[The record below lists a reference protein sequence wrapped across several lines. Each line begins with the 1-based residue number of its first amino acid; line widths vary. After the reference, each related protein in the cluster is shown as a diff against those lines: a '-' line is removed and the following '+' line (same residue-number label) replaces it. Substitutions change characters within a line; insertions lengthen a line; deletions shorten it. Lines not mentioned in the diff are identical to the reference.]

1 MSGVPLIIAFVIAV
15 ILMIISISK
24 WKVHPFLSIMTISL
38 IFAIVAGIPL
48 TDIPGVIGT
57 GFSNTFKS
65 IGIVIILG
73 ALIGTL
79 LEKTGAALKMAD
91 CVVKLVGKKRPELA
105 MLIMGWIVSIPVF
118 CDSGFVV
125 LNPIRKALVKRTMKS
140 SVACTVALSLG
151 LYISHCFIPPTP
163 GPIAAA
169 NTIYEGIN
177 MDTNMLMVMGMGA
190 LCSILPLIASYFFA
204 INVGK
209 KVKAQDEAGM
219 DNGEVVKSYEEL
231 VASFGKL
238 PSAFMSFAPIIV
250 PIVLMGLSSALSMA
264 GKPVDIIT
272 FLGTPIIAIAVGVIF
287 GLILLADQ
295 KKIGEFYEIT
305 NDTLKVTG
313 PILFITAAGGVLGN
327 VIASS
332 SMVEYIKSNS
342 TALSTFGLMFP
353 FLLSAILK
361 TAQGSSTVALTTTAG
376 IVAPMLETLG
386 LATSPL
392 AALTVIAIGAGA
404 MTVSHANDS
413 YFWVVTNFGQMK
425 VEDGYKTQTL
435 GTLIAGIASIINV
448 YLVYFFIR

>member
-15 ILMIISISK
+15 ILMIVSISK

-38 IFAIVAGIPL
+38 IFAMVAGIPL

-169 NTIYEGIN
+169 NTLYDGLG

-190 LCSILPLIASYFFA
+190 VCSILPLIASYFFA

-209 KVKAQDEAGM
+209 KVKARDEAGM

-238 PSAFMSFAPIIV
+238 PGAFMSFAPIII

-264 GKPVDIIT
+264 GKSIDIIT
-272 FLGTPIIAIAVGVIF
+272 FLGTPIIAIAIGVIF
-287 GLILLADQ
+287 GIILLADQ
-295 KKIGEFYEIT
+295 KKMGEFYEIT
-305 NDTLKVTG
+305 NETLKVAG

-332 SMVEYIKSNS
+332 SMVEYIKNNS
-342 TALSTFGLMFP
+342 TVLSALGLLFP

-413 YFWVVTNFGQMK
+413 YFWVVTNFGEMEVQ
-425 VEDGYKTQTL
+425 DGYKTQTL

-448 YLVYFFIR
+448 YLVYLFIR